1 VGDFFTLGDSAKPKA
16 AANLTGKVLL
26 YYNSIAVPFP
36 YMVAGV
42 VRAVQDV
49 VGQEKVK
56 KVRKIGQK
64 SLQMGVMYGTLIL
77 A

>member
-1 VGDFFTLGDSAKPKA
+1 M
-16 AANLTGKVLL
+16 TGKVLL

-42 VRAVQDV
+42 GVRYKMWWDKK
-49 VGQEKVK
+49 KVK